1 MKINFHAVSFKA
13 DQKLLDFTKSKVE
26 KLEQYLDKI
35 TGVEVFFKLV
45 NTQGEEN
52 KEVEI
57 KLDVPGH
64 DLFAKKHA
72 KTFEEAADMAVEALK
87 NQIRKVK
94 GKEED
99 QKK

>member
-35 TGVEVFFKLV
+35 TGAEVFYKLI
-45 NTQGEEN
+45 NTQDEDN
-52 KEVEI
+52 KEIEI
-57 KLDVPGH
+57 RLEVPGP

-72 KTFEEAADMAVEALK
+72 KSFEEACDLAVEALK
-87 NQIRKVK
+87 NQIRKIK